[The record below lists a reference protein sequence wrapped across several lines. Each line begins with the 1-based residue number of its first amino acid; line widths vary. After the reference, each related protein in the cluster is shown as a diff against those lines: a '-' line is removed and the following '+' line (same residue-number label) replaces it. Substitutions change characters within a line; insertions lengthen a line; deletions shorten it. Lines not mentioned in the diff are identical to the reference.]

1 MKGII
6 YMDNPRRYRSF
17 FWPVVLIGVGLVWLL
32 GNLGIIRPSS
42 LGALISLWPLVLI
55 LIGLDILFGRRSPV
69 IGALIGLL
77 AIVAVIGILIA
88 GPALGLPTASVGVLQ
103 RCTITEPVIGVTDAN
118 ITLDFSS
125 QPVNL
130 HPVSNPS
137 NLLEAQIA
145 YYGDLSYSSSGSPT
159 RQISLSSL
167 GGFSFFLGSD
177 ANARWDIGL
186 NPTIPTNLRLGGSSG
201 SEALDLSSL
210 RLTAFFLDQGSG
222 SVTASLPP
230 SPEPYT
236 AEFQGASGSL
246 DLSLPA
252 NDSLTIHLDGG
263 SGSIHLRLPVGA
275 AVRFEVR
282 SSGSGSVNL
291 PSGLSQISPGANR
304 KEGVWQTAGYDQAA
318 YQINILCDD
327 LGSGSITLE

>member
-1 MKGII
+1 MN
-6 YMDNPRRYRSF
+6 NPRRFRSF
-17 FWPVVLIGVGLVWLL
+17 FWPMILIGVGLVWLL
-32 GNLGIIRPSS
+32 GNLGILRPASI
-42 LGALISLWPLVLI
+42 GALISLWPLVLI

-103 RCTITEPVIGVTDAN
+103 TRTITEPVNGATDAN
-118 ITLDFSS
+118 VILDFSS

-130 HPVSNPS
+130 HPVSDPA
-137 NLLEAQIA
+137 NLLEAQIE
-145 YYGDLSYSSSGSPT
+145 YYGSLSYSSTGNPT
-159 RQISLSSL
+159 RQISLSPS
-167 GGFSFFLGSD
+167 GGFAFLLGSD
-177 ANARWDIGL
+177 TNARWDIGL
-186 NPTIPTNLRLGGSSG
+186 NPAIPINLHLGGSSG

-252 NDSLTIHLDGG
+252 NATLTIRLDGG
-263 SGSIHLRLPVGA
+263 SGSIHIRLPAGA

-282 SSGSGSVNL
+282 SSGSGSVNR
-291 PSGLSQISPGANR
+291 PSSLSQASPGANR

-318 YQINILCDD
+318 YQIDIICDG